1 MPYIFNWQDPEHT
14 IIRVDIEGQV
24 TWEEYNILT
33 DRIAEELKNSNHRID
48 LIYNDKVGMPK
59 GNPLPHLKSSLA
71 QMATHD
77 TFGIIA
83 SVSSRSVSNFTK
95 VMVDIMMRAYQ
106 IDRSHDGGWYSTVEQ
121 AIDAINRSRSGEKIT
136 GSAH

>member
-24 TWEEYNILT
+24 TWEEYNLLT
-33 DRIAEELKNSNHRID
+33 DRIAEELSNSNHRID

-71 QMATHD
+71 QMSAHD

-83 SVSSRSVSNFTK
+83 SVSSRSVSSFTK

-106 IDRSHDGGWYSTVEQ
+106 IDRSHDGGWYATVEQ